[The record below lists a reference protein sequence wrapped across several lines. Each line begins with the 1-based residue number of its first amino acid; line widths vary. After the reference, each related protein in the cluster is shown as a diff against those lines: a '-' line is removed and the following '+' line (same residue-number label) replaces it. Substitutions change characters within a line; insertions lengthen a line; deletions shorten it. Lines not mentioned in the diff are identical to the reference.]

1 MRYDENL
8 DIFIEHF
15 DWYIKDDKTGCFYI
29 PTSKAPKE
37 AVEAME
43 RVNKRK
49 EWEIKQGIYV

>member
-1 MRYDENL
+1 MRYDKNL

-15 DWYIKDDKTGCFYI
+15 DWYTKDETGRLYI